1 MTASLDGKHNA
12 YLMQDSFDAV
22 LRTLDC
28 AFSLPALS
36 RRMTYTEHAILLSYT
51 MANTSTD
58 SWCKCATSRSFC
70 IDANQGVARHL
81 EQSQH
86 AFAVI
91 YPSDWQVQL
100 LLKGLHHALPLL
112 CA

>member
-1 MTASLDGKHNA
+1 MFTTASLHGKRNA
-12 YLMQDSFDAV
+12 YLTQDRLYAV
-22 LRTLDC
+22 LRALDC
-28 AFSLPALS
+28 ACSLPALS
-36 RRMTYTEHAILLSYT
+36 RFLTYTEHAILLWYT
-51 MANTSTD
+51 MANTSTF
-58 SWCKCATSRSFC
+58 ATSRSFC

-81 EQSQH
+81 EQTQH